1 MIVRSKELKNFIDNV
16 TKFNGFLIYGPDK
29 GKVKE
34 NANNIIKK
42 LQSDYSFGNVKVLNE
57 DIEKNTLLDL
67 IFQKDIFSDK
77 SIIKI
82 DLDLVKSIKLDRD
95 FFSSLISKTN
105 NILLLE
111 AGSLNK
117 NDPMVKVFSIEK
129 KLICIPCYHDSLN
142 DLKDTIREY
151 CREFN
156 LTIDTDSFNYL
167 SNKLGSD
174 KQLTKQEIKKLSI
187 YGKGKSVSYNDV
199 LNSIGDSSMITINK
213 ICDSLF
219 NNNRAPYYY
228 EKIIEEGYNNI
239 IVVRSL
245 LNHFYFLLSLKKDHT
260 ENSISFPPLIHFS
273 RHKLIKNQIRLLSVK
288 KINKIILNIYE
299 LEKILKNQQLLGNLF
314 IKKFLLYYSS
324 I

>member
-1 MIVRSKELKNFIDNV
+1 M
-16 TKFNGFLIYGPDK
+16 
-29 GKVKE
+29 
-34 NANNIIKK
+34 
-42 LQSDYSFGNVKVLNE
+42 
-57 DIEKNTLLDL
+57 
-67 IFQKDIFSDK
+67 
-77 SIIKI
+77 
-82 DLDLVKSIKLDRD
+82 
-95 FFSSLISKTN
+95 
-105 NILLLE
+105 
-111 AGSLNK
+111 
-117 NDPMVKVFSIEK
+117 
-129 KLICIPCYHDSLN
+129 N

-187 YGKGKSVSYNDV
+187 YGKGNPVSYNDV

-213 ICDSLF
+213 ICDNLF

-245 LNHFYFLLSLKKDHT
+245 LNHFYFLLSLKKDPT

-299 LEKILKNQQLLGNLF
+299 LEKILKNQQHLGNLF
-314 IKKFLLYYSS
+314 IKVSIILLFNLTYFFH
-324 I
+324 